1 MLRLSKMELLGCAGL
16 PARREGRRHGQWLPC
31 LLLLLLPAA
40 CSAAAGSCSATT
52 TAALRA
58 LVDPAVYDR
67 QVRPGRANLSVAG
80 AQHPPPDKIQV
91 QLRLLSFKGVDTVA
105 RTFTL
110 LGYFRVGVSRVHP
123 SSPRPRARCPTLA
136 STLRARVGAVERPPA
151 RAQHGRGGVLHG
163 GRGDQ
168 GTANVDLGSRCHQA
182 KEPATPRSRPRRRG
196 KAAMAH

>member
-1 MLRLSKMELLGCAGL
+1 MHDRLSKMEMLGCAGL
-16 PARREGRRHGQWLPC
+16 PARREGRRHGQWLSR

-67 QVRPGRANLSVAG
+67 QVRPGRANLSSVA
-80 AQHPPPDKIQV
+80 HPPPDKIQV

-123 SSPRPRARCPTLA
+123 GSPSVVARALPD
-136 STLRARVGAVERPPA
+136 ARVDASHTR
-151 RAQHGRGGVLHG
+151 RCC
-163 GRGDQ
+163 
-168 GTANVDLGSRCHQA
+168 GTTPGSRS
-182 KEPATPRSRPRRRG
+182 TRTRRRAPRWARRSG
-196 KAAMAH
+196 NCER